1 MVIFVSQT
9 WVEKAWP
16 RHERRATISRAV
28 RESEACFLAAR
39 FDDTPVPGLPDSIHY
54 LRAEEYSPV
63 ELGSEI
69 AQKLGIQPF
78 GGKASDVP
86 PPRMTSLVG
95 EVLFDYSSHNG
106 RYIIG
111 SGQVE
116 FETRWRK
123 ASNVSIHVYNDP
135 HSIHGVALAPREW
148 TAIRQVIDAAS
159 LDFTS
164 CSRTAG
170 VGQIVV
176 LQNANGFYAAGHVLA
191 IRDDTRGHDHDEL
204 RFRCVIQYDGSDT
217 IEGYETTK

>member
-1 MVIFVSQT
+1 
-9 WVEKAWP
+9 
-16 RHERRATISRAV
+16 
-28 RESEACFLAAR
+28 
-39 FDDTPVPGLPDSIHY
+39 
-54 LRAEEYSPV
+54 
-63 ELGSEI
+63 
-69 AQKLGIQPF
+69 
-78 GGKASDVP
+78 
-86 PPRMTSLVG
+86 MTSLVG

-116 FETRWRK
+116 FETRWSK
-123 ASNVSIHVYNDP
+123 ASDVSIHVYNDP

-204 RFRCVIQYDGSDT
+204 RFRYVMQYDGSDT